1 MPFELVHFRESEQ
14 VIKKRK
20 GMMKEVMTTLQ
31 YIDDVLYG
39 SLCRG
44 SLFRQALEDLGWRE
58 SGALSILEGRRYQYK
73 GIKNRI
79 AIEGSFSAY
88 EYILE
93 GLVRLQIGFDKGRL
107 DAGILILT
115 GLRGERTPYGST
127 VELVESEIE
136 QLYPTISLPVCV
148 VLFDVGSPFVDEE
161 IPQID
166 SSTETP
172 E

>member
-1 MPFELVHFRESEQ
+1 M
-14 VIKKRK
+14 
-20 GMMKEVMTTLQ
+20 
-31 YIDDVLYG
+31 
-39 SLCRG
+39 
-44 SLFRQALEDLGWRE
+44 
-58 SGALSILEGRRYQYK
+58 SILDGRRYQYK

-93 GLVRLQIGFDKGRL
+93 GLVRLQIGFDKSRL

-148 VLFDVGSPFVDEE
+148 VLFDVGSPFMDEE